1 MLANLFNGARSDA
14 AARELDIPLREI
26 ERLATESK
34 AALDA
39 RSFLYHENEVR
50 VIAEIKRASPSRGDI
65 APISDPA
72 NLAVT
77 YEKAGAGAISVLTE
91 GRSFLGS
98 LEDLKAVRDSVGIP
112 VLRKDFISTEYQ
124 VLEARAYGADL
135 VLLIVAGLES
145 RRLVELKDL
154 VEQLGMTALVETHT
168 ESEIMFANDIGSQI
182 IGINARDLETFD
194 TDRSLFGKL
203 SSLVNPRALR
213 VAESAIRN
221 VEDVVEYASFGAD
234 CVLVGE
240 AFVTGDSAAMIDSFS
255 QVQKA

>member
-1 MLANLFNGARSDA
+1 
-14 AARELDIPLREI
+14 
-26 ERLATESK
+26 
-34 AALDA
+34 
-39 RSFLYHENEVR
+39 
-50 VIAEIKRASPSRGDI
+50 
-65 APISDPA
+65 
-72 NLAVT
+72 
-77 YEKAGAGAISVLTE
+77 
-91 GRSFLGS
+91 
-98 LEDLKAVRDSVGIP
+98 
-112 VLRKDFISTEYQ
+112 
-124 VLEARAYGADL
+124 
-135 VLLIVAGLES
+135 LIVAGLES